1 MRMDRSCYQ
10 DLTVFGVCV
19 VVDNDVTQLFGV
31 VDSEVDLYRDVKLED
46 YLLSKTNGDVFPQ
59 SMT

>member
-1 MRMDRSCYQ
+1 MRMNRSRYQ

-31 VDSEVDLYRDVKLED
+31 VNSEVDLHDDIKLED
-46 YLLSKTNGDVFPQ
+46 YFAFKN
-59 SMT
+59 